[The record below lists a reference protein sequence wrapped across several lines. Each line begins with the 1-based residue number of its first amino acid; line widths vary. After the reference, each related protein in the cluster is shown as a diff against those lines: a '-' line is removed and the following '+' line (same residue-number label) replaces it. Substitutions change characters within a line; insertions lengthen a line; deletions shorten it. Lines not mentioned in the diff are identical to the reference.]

1 LLPATM
7 SPMPTSPSAPFAWR
21 AIALPAYG
29 PTVASGAAMGAVL
42 PVAALRAHQDLGAD
56 LATAGLVVAL
66 IGIGQLVGALPAGA
80 LVARLGER
88 RALTLGAAADIVAI
102 GFAGFA
108 PTLSLMGLGMV
119 LAGLASSVFFLARQG
134 FMID

>member
-1 LLPATM
+1 MHSTAYTVCLTVAAVFLVAGYFI
-7 SPMPTSPSAPFAWR
+7 FAWR
-21 AIALPAYG
+21 AIVLPAYG
-29 PTVASGAAMGAVL
+29 PTLASGAAAGAVL

-88 RALTLGAAADIVAI
+88 RALTLGAAVDVGAI
-102 GFAGFA
+102 ALAGFA
-108 PTLSLMGLGMV
+108 CIVINYTVVNFYFIGQHSY
-119 LAGLASSVFFLARQG
+119 AQ
-134 FMID
+134 